1 MSTNL
6 TLRLVLSTVMISA
19 VAVAGAGAPSALAT
33 SAPTASVP
41 VTGGQSSTT
50 SPIATTPPMGW
61 NSWNSFGC
69 SVSESLIRGMAD
81 ALVSSG
87 MEAAGYRYVVIDD
100 CWFAPQR
107 TGAGELR
114 GNPQRFPSGMKA
126 LADDIHGKGLKFG
139 IYEVPTEETCAQR
152 GGVYPGMTGSRGHEA
167 QDART
172 FASWGVDYLK
182 YDWCS
187 PQGTQQDKVDAFA
200 KMRDALRATGR
211 PIVYSINPNSYSA
224 EKTGNTYDWS
234 AITNLVRISEDIK
247 PVWRT
252 ANKNTYPLGVTDIID
267 MQADP
272 ALAAR
277 AHPGYWNDPDMLEV
291 GVYNTEE
298 GWEGLTDIEAT
309 THFSMWALTAA
320 PLIAGNDVRQISPPI
335 SRILTNRAVIA
346 VDQDPMGVQGR
357 KVRDDGFTEV
367 WAKPLAHGRYAVVL
381 FNRGPRAERITT
393 TAAQVGV
400 GVAGPY
406 LLHDL
411 WARQTTRTT
420 GQIGAVV
427 PAHGVA
433 MFTLRQ
439 A

>member
-1 MSTNL
+1 
-6 TLRLVLSTVMISA
+6 
-19 VAVAGAGAPSALAT
+19 
-33 SAPTASVP
+33 
-41 VTGGQSSTT
+41 
-50 SPIATTPPMGW
+50 
-61 NSWNSFGC
+61 
-69 SVSESLIRGMAD
+69 MAD
-81 ALVSSG
+81 AIVSSG

-152 GGVYPGMTGSRGHEA
+152 GGVYPGMTGSLGHEA

-335 SRILTNRAVIA
+335 NRILTNRAVIA

-357 KVRDDGFTEV
+357 KMRDDGFTEV
-367 WAKPLAHGRYAVVL
+367 WAKPLTHGRYAVVL

-406 LLHDL
+406 LLRDL

>member
-1 MSTNL
+1 MSMNL
-6 TLRLVLSTVMISA
+6 RSRLILATAVLSA
-19 VAVAGAGAPSALAT
+19 VAAAGAPVSSALAGAAPASASASVTAT
-33 SAPTASVP
+33 SAAA
-41 VTGGQSSTT
+41 
-50 SPIATTPPMGW
+50 PIAATPPMGW

-69 SVSESLIRGMAD
+69 SVSETLIRGMAD
-81 ALVSSG
+81 AIVSSG
-87 MEAAGYRYVVIDD
+87 MKAAGYQYVIIDD
-100 CWFAPQR
+100 CWFDSQR
-107 TGAGELR
+107 TATGELR
-114 GNPQRFPSGMKA
+114 GNPERFPSGMKA
-126 LADDIHGKGLKFG
+126 LADYIHGKGLKFG

-152 GGVYPGMTGSRGHEA
+152 GGVYPGMTGSQGHEA

-200 KMRDALRATGR
+200 RMRDALRATGR
-211 PIVYSINPNSYSA
+211 PIVYSINPNSYSP

-234 AITNLVRISEDIK
+234 AIANLVRISEDIK

-291 GVYNTEE
+291 GVYNTDE
-298 GWEGLTDIEAT
+298 GWEGLTDVEAT
-309 THFSMWALTAA
+309 THFSMWALMAA
-320 PLIAGNDVRQISPPI
+320 PLIAGNDVRQITPPI
-335 SRILTNRAVIA
+335 KRILTNREVIA
-346 VDQDPMGVQGR
+346 VDQDPLGVQGR
-357 KVRDDGFTEV
+357 KLRDDGFTEV
-367 WAKPLAHGRYAVVL
+367 WAKPLAHDRYAVIL
-381 FNRGPRAERITT
+381 FNRGPRDQRITT

-406 LLHDL
+406 RLRNL
-411 WARQTTRTT
+411 WTHRTTRTT
-420 GQIGAVV
+420 GRISAVV

-433 MFTLRQ
+433 MFSLRR